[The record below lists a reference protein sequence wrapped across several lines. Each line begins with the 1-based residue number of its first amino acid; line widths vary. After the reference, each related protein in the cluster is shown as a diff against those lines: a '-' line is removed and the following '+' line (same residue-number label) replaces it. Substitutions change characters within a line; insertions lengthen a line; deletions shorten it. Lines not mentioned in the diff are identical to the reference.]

1 MSARLR
7 PGRKS
12 VQATDLKGDSKL
24 EKVPAWMEGPTF
36 TKRQDRQIDPEYC
49 FKLQRFYETMLE
61 ALLEEGPRTRE
72 ASYLEN
78 RAVYFRERRKALLA
92 EG

>member
-1 MSARLR
+1 M
-7 PGRKS
+7 
-12 VQATDLKGDSKL
+12 

-49 FKLQRFYETMLE
+49 FKLQRHFETMLE
-61 ALLEEGPRTRE
+61 ALLKGEGQRPRTRE

-92 EG
+92 ED